1 MKKTILIVTII
12 TALLLTGC
20 GSKKTDDGIE
30 LFEYIHEYLIQ
41 DEFDY
46 AQYSEGL
53 EDYIDYM
60 LFSDEPRGF
69 DREKFDKEIL
79 EEIFEAY
86 VKGVHM
92 NSGISARDFYTDEE
106 KNLDDE
112 AIEKVIEEIEGDL
125 KISIGDKGE
134 LIASSRDSEEAL
146 GFLEYDDV
154 EVKSEHYGSLYR
166 QSYLGSDGSESGQLL
181 IWYDDIF
188 IVETTNSSGEVTTY
202 VYSVIIQLNYDEE
215 SQKIFGISVSD
226 NKVEIEKSEIDN
238 YLKAAVEI
246 SEPGRWFND

>member
-1 MKKTILIVTII
+1 MKKSILILTVI

-30 LFEYIHEYLIQ
+30 MFEYIHEYLIQ

-46 AQYSEGL
+46 AEYSAGL

-60 LFSDEPRGF
+60 LFTDEPLGF

-86 VKGVHM
+86 ITGVHM
-92 NSGISARDFYTDEE
+92 NSGLSARDFYTDEE
-106 KNLDDE
+106 KNLDEE
-112 AIEKVIEEIEGDL
+112 AKEKIIQEIEADL
-125 KISIGDKGE
+125 KLTMGDKGE
-134 LIASSRDSEEAL
+134 LIASSRGSEDAL
-146 GFLEYDDV
+146 VFLNYDDV

-166 QSYLGSDGSESGQLL
+166 QKALGLEEGQLL

-188 IVETTNSSGEVTTY
+188 IVEATNSSGEVITY
-202 VYSVIIQLNYDEE
+202 VYSIIIQLEYDEE
-215 SQKIFGISVSD
+215 AQKIFGISVSD

-238 YLKAAVEI
+238 YLKEAVEI